1 MATRT
6 TRDHGDVLLV
16 GSIARLDDDWTVEDV
31 FRRSAAALGDHV
43 TMLPDG
49 ELGDRSQWITFI
61 ARHTY
66 YGHPDLETRSR
77 HTYDDW
83 LPKGYDD
90 QWRFA
95 VREGVDEIRFERIGY
110 AAEAERSYEIF
121 RRLRDEGAIPE
132 GMRFLVAYPL
142 TESAVRA
149 FVNEPRDYE
158 IIWRAY
164 NDAVRREL
172 EHLGTVIAPE
182 DLAIQWDL
190 ARETAMIENVGFN
203 FDDAGLT
210 SLPNGPDGALPAGA
224 VGAVAVGP
232 RGRVAGPA
240 RLLRLAAARGGRVA
254 RQRALHADPRP
265 RDGGRDAQPR
275 RRRLRPPRRLRPHAG
290 AARRPARRALRPARR
305 PRRGDARV
313 YLGLLDVSDGL
324 EGALARAEIARRHLS
339 DFGVGTP
346 CGWAGGPRRSG
357 SRTCWRS
364 TPRWPRRS
372 PGSSAAGEY
381 VA

>member
-6 TRDHGDVLLV
+6 THDHGDVLLV

-172 EHLGTVIAPE
+172 EYLGTVIAPE

-190 ARETAMIENVGFN
+190 ARETAMIEKVGFN
-203 FDDAGLT
+203 FDDAGSRRSRRTRWSATCRRCRSCRRRSPRARGWACT
-210 SLPNGPDGALPAGA
+210 SATARCSTRRASRPTARTTRRSATSGRRSRCSTAASSPAAAAWTSSTCRCSSPTSATGTTPRSTISTWATPACTSGSSTSATAWRARWHAPSSRGATSPTSASGPRAAGA
-224 VGAVAVGP
+224 G
-232 RGRVAGPA
+232 GPA
-240 RLLRLAAARGGRVA
+240 SERIEDLLALNARGGRA
-254 RQRALHADPRP
+254 
-265 RDGGRDAQPR
+265 
-275 RRRLRPPRRLRPHAG
+275 
-290 AARRPARRALRPARR
+290 AAR
-305 PRRGDARV
+305 
-313 YLGLLDVSDGL
+313 
-324 EGALARAEIARRHLS
+324 E
-339 DFGVGTP
+339 
-346 CGWAGGPRRSG
+346 
-357 SRTCWRS
+357 
-364 TPRWPRRS
+364 
-372 PGSSAAGEY
+372 
-381 VA
+381 

>member
-6 TRDHGDVLLV
+6 TTDHGDVLLV

-31 FRRSAAALGDHV
+31 FRRSAAALGEHV

-83 LPKGYDD
+83 LPRGYDD

-121 RRLRDEGAIPE
+121 KRLRDEGAIPE

-172 EHLGTVIAPE
+172 EHLGTVIPPE
-182 DLAIQWDL
+182 VLAIPWDL
-190 ARETAMIENVGFN
+190 ARETAMIEQVGFN
-203 FDDAGLT
+203 FDDSELT
-210 SLPNGPDGALPAGA
+210 SLPKDPMERYLEALSDLSPSVPDGAWLGLHVCYGSLQHEEGESPDSAHYTPIRDLGTA
-224 VGAVAVGP
+224 VEMLNRGVVAC
-232 RGRVAGPA
+232 GRRVDFVHMPVQLADKRDEHYAPLD
-240 RLLRLAAARGGRVA
+240 RLDV
-254 RQRALHADPRP
+254 
-265 RDGGRDAQPR
+265 
-275 RRRLRPPRRLRPHAG
+275 
-290 AARRPARRALRPARR
+290 
-305 PRRGDARV
+305 GDARV

-324 EGALARAEIARRHLS
+324 AGALERVEIARRHLG

-346 CGWAGGPRRSG
+346 CGWGRRPASE
-357 SRTCWRS
+357 SIEELL
-364 TPRWPRRS
+364 
-372 PGSSAAGEY
+372 ALNAE
-381 VA
+381 VAEAIARD